1 MLTFSRHTYSI
12 YFLLEYFVMNVNY
25 KARVYGLDLFRAF
38 AIFVVVMAHG
48 RLLAGD
54 LFEFMPFIPWI
65 DGVELFFVLSGFLIG
80 SILIKIMH
88 KEEGLSRA
96 SLFNFW
102 KRRWFRTL
110 PNYYLILISNILLV
124 YFGILGGDLDGV
136 DYKFFLF
143 IHNFTDASFNFYW
156 ESWSLSIEEHIYLWL
171 PISMLIIG
179 RFLSIRHTLLITI
192 FFFIIGPLCYR
203 MSIANESVSTYYTW
217 DILFRKAV
225 ITRLDAIAYG
235 VLAAYV
241 KFFYP
246 DFWKGHYN
254 KFFALGLTTLMIAI
268 YVPRAYEHFYT
279 QTFSFSVVSIGSMFL
294 LPKADS
300 LKAFNNKIIGR
311 AVTHISLISYS
322 MYLINLSI
330 VVQLLSKYM
339 EVQSSEMLFF
349 RYVLYWVITIVLSTL
364 IYKFYEKP
372 FLNLRDKLSK

>member
-1 MLTFSRHTYSI
+1 MK
-12 YFLLEYFVMNVNY
+12 VNY
-25 KARVYGLDLFRAF
+25 KARVYGLDIFRAF

-54 LFEFMPFIPWI
+54 IFEFMPFIPWI

-80 SILIKIMH
+80 SILIKIMY
-88 KEEGLSRA
+88 KEEGLSKA

-110 PNYYLILISNILLV
+110 PNYYLILSSNILLV
-124 YFGILGGDLDGV
+124 YFGILDGDLKEV
-136 DYKFFLF
+136 NYKFFLF
-143 IHNFTDASFNFYW
+143 IHNFTNASFNFYW

-171 PISMLIIG
+171 PITMLIIG
-179 RFLSIRHTLLITI
+179 RFLSLKQTLLITI
-192 FFFIIGPLCYR
+192 LLFIIAPLCYR
-203 MSIANESVSTYYTW
+203 ISIANTSVSNYYTW

-254 KFFALGLTTLMIAI
+254 KIFALGISILMFTI
-268 YVPRAYEHFYT
+268 YVPRVYEHFYT
-279 QTFSFSVVSIGSMFL
+279 QTFSFSMVSIGAMFL

-300 LKAFNNKIIGR
+300 IKSFKNGFTGR
-311 AVTHISLISYS
+311 AVTHISIISYS
-322 MYLINLSI
+322 MYLVNLSI

-339 EVQSSEMLFF
+339 EAQSSEMLFF
-349 RYVLYWVITIVLSTL
+349 RYLLYWFITIVLSTI